1 MRLTNL
7 LTRAAWCVAA
17 CNATVLWAAPPL
29 ARQADRRDFNLPA
42 QPLGASLQAVAL
54 ISGRNIITPSDLVEG
69 RRGAALRGSHTFE
82 EAIALLLRG
91 TGLHPV
97 TVGSSLVIRRD
108 QDTVAAGASDAGSS
122 DEIVVTGT
130 RIRGAPVASPVI
142 TLNREALRNAGQANL
157 GDVVRTIP
165 QNFGGGQNPGI
176 GFDVPETSG
185 ADVGGGASVNL
196 RGLGS
201 DATLTLLNGHRLSY
215 SAARQSVD
223 ISAIPFSAV
232 DRIEIVPDGASA
244 LFGSDAVAG
253 VVNVIL
259 RRDLDGL
266 ETSARLGASTDGGN
280 FEQQYA
286 ATAGRTWTSGNVLL
300 AYEYGSNSAI
310 EARQRS
316 YAATRVPGLT
326 LYPALRHH
334 SAVLAGRTALTPTL
348 TFGFDGLFNKRWSDL
363 VFPLN
368 FAGDLSVSR
377 GTSFTVAR
385 SFGLAPS
392 FRLDLSSDW
401 QLSLSGSYGQDK
413 VDYGGNLFFGTTRID
428 LGSGYYRNRG
438 TSAELSGNGTL
449 FALPGGSAKLAL
461 GTGYRR
467 NRFQRFTGVGGTQNI
482 ERAQDSYYA
491 FGEFNLPFISP
502 AQGIAFVDRLNLSAA
517 VRYERYPRIGQVV
530 TPKLGLIYAPSRD
543 LDIKASWGRSFRAPT
558 LYQQYQPQAAYLVTA
573 ASLGGA
579 GYPSTAT
586 ALLLIGGRGAL
597 KPERSS
603 NWSATLDVHPQWLPG
618 ASLEVSY
625 FSVRYRDRIVTP
637 ILFNSVALS
646 DPGYTDLIAFDP
658 GAGAQAA
665 LIAGAS
671 SFANL
676 TGNPGYDPAD
686 VVAIVDNTSVNAGRQ
701 RIHGVDMLARYRSN
715 LAGGSL
721 TMSLNASYLVSEQQ
735 LTAALPVTRLAGI
748 LYNPPHLRGRAEISW
763 AKGPFV
769 VTGNVT
775 RIGPVKD
782 SRSEPAVRI
791 DGMTPVDLTL
801 AYRPERGRGPL
812 ANIDVTLS
820 VQNLF
825 NDKPA
830 PIATSLFY
838 DTPYDSTNYSP
849 VGRFVSLALLKKW

>member
-1 MRLTNL
+1 MRLTIL
-7 LTRAAWCVAA
+7 LTTTAWCLAA
-17 CNATVLWAAPPL
+17 GSATVVWAAPVR
-29 ARQADRRDFNLPA
+29 AQEADQRNYDLPA
-42 QPLGASLQAVAL
+42 QSLGASLQAAAL
-54 ISGRNIITPSDLVEG
+54 ISGRNVIAPSTLVDGKQAEALK
-69 RRGAALRGSHTFE
+69 GAHTIE

-91 TGLHPV
+91 TGLHSIA
-97 TVGSSLVIRRD
+97 VGTSLVIRRD
-108 QDTVAAGASDAGSS
+108 RGAVAANPTDEGPGH
-122 DEIVVTGT
+122 EIVVTGT

-142 TLNREALRNAGQANL
+142 TLNREAMRNAGQASL

-176 GFDVPETSG
+176 GFDVPETNG

-223 ISAIPFSAV
+223 ISGIPFGAV

-286 ATAGRTWTSGNVLL
+286 ATAGKSWASGNVLL
-300 AYEYGSNSAI
+300 AYEYGSNRAI

-316 YAATRVPGLT
+316 YAASRAPGLT

-334 SAVLAGRTALTPTL
+334 SAALAGHQALTSTL
-348 TFGFDGLFNKRWSDL
+348 SFAVDGLFNKRWSDL
-363 VFPLN
+363 GFPLN

-377 GTSFTVAR
+377 GTTFTVAR

-392 FRLDLSSDW
+392 FKLDLASDW
-401 QLSLSGSYGQDK
+401 QVSLLGSYGQDK
-413 VDYGGNLFFGTTRID
+413 VDYGGNLFFGTTKID

-449 FALPGGSAKLAL
+449 FGLAGGSAKLAL
-461 GTGYRR
+461 GAGYRR
-467 NRFQRFTGVGGTQNI
+467 NSFQRFTGVGGTQNI
-482 ERAQDSYYA
+482 DREQDSYYA
-491 FGEFNLPFISP
+491 FGELNLPLISSE
-502 AQGIAFVDRLNLSAA
+502 QGIALVDRLNLSAA
-517 VRYERYPRIGQVV
+517 ARYERYPGIGQVL

-573 ASLGGA
+573 SSLGGA
-579 GYPSTAT
+579 DYPATST

-603 NWSATLDVHPQWLPG
+603 NWSTTVDVHPQWLPG

-637 ILFNSVALS
+637 ILFNSAALS
-646 DPGYTDLIAFDP
+646 DSGYNDLIAFDP
-658 GAGAQAA
+658 SADAQAA

-676 TGNPGYDPAD
+676 TGRPDYDPAD

-701 RIHGVDMLARYRSN
+701 RIHGIDMLARYQSN
-715 LAGGSL
+715 LGGGSL

-735 LTAALPVTRLAGI
+735 LTAGLPITRLAGI
-748 LYNPPHLRGRAEISW
+748 LYNPPHFRGRGEISW
-763 AKGPFV
+763 AKGPFI

-782 SRSEPAVRI
+782 SRAEPAVRI

-801 AYRPERGRGPL
+801 AYRPGQGRGPL
-812 ANIDVTLS
+812 ADIDVTLS
-820 VQNLF
+820 LQNIF

>member
-1 MRLTNL
+1 MN
-7 LTRAAWCVAA
+7 
-17 CNATVLWAAPPL
+17 
-29 ARQADRRDFNLPA
+29 
-42 QPLGASLQAVAL
+42 
-54 ISGRNIITPSDLVEG
+54 
-69 RRGAALRGSHTFE
+69 RGAAAAILLIATSPAQAWAQPAQQYQISEQALGDALKEFAAVSGREVAAPSATIASKRSGVVRGSLSPE
-82 EAIALLLRG
+82 QAIAQLLAG
-91 TGLHPV
+91 TGLRAEV
-97 TVGSSLVIRRD
+97 VEGAFVIRPLSGAGP
-108 QDTVAAGASDAGSS
+108 VAREATSEDR
-122 DEIVVTGT
+122 EIVVTGT

-142 TLNREALRNAGQANL
+142 TLDRETMRNAGQASL

-176 GFDVPETSG
+176 GFDVPETNG

-223 ISAIPFSAV
+223 ISAIPFGAV

-286 ATAGRTWTSGNVLL
+286 ATGGKSWAAGNILL

-316 YAATRVPGLT
+316 YAATRSPGLT
-326 LYPALRHH
+326 LYPALRHY
-334 SAVLAGRTALTPTL
+334 STALAGHQALTSTL
-348 TFGFDGLFNKRWSDL
+348 TFAIDGLFNKRWSDL

-368 FAGDLSVSR
+368 FAGDLSLSR

-392 FRLDLSSDW
+392 LKLDLPSDW
-401 QLSLSGSYGQDK
+401 QASLAGSYGQDK
-413 VDYGGNLFFGTTRID
+413 VDYGGDLFFGTTRID

-438 TSAELSGNGTL
+438 TSAEISGNGTL
-449 FALPGGSAKLAL
+449 FALPAGSVKLAI
-461 GTGYRR
+461 GAGYRR
-467 NRFQRFTGVGGTQNI
+467 NSFQRFTGAGGTQNI
-482 ERAQDSYYA
+482 DRSQDSYYG
-491 FGEFNLPFISP
+491 FGELSLPLISP
-502 AQGIAFVDRLNLSAA
+502 AQKVAFVDRLNLSAA
-517 VRYERYPRIGQVV
+517 LRYERYPGIGQVA
-530 TPKLGLIYAPSRD
+530 TPKLGLIYAPTAD
-543 LDIKASWGRSFRAPT
+543 LDFKASWGRSFRAPT

-579 GYPSTAT
+579 SFPATAT
-586 ALLLIGGRGAL
+586 ALLLIGGRGGL

-603 NWSATLDVHPQWLPG
+603 NWSTTLDVHPRWLPG
-618 ASLEVSY
+618 ATLEVSY
-625 FSVRYRDRIVTP
+625 FSVGYRDRIVTP

-658 GAGAQAA
+658 SAAAQAA

-676 TGNPGYDPAD
+676 TGNAAYDPAN

-715 LAGGSL
+715 LRGGSL

-735 LTAALPVTRLAGI
+735 LTARLPTTRLAGI
-748 LYNPPHLRGRAEISW
+748 LYNPPHFRGRGEVSW

-775 RIGPVKD
+775 RIGPVND
-782 SRSEPAVRI
+782 SRSDPAVRI

-801 AYRPERGRGPL
+801 AYRSDGRRGPL
-812 ANIDVTLS
+812 AGIDVTLS
-820 VQNLF
+820 VQNIL

-849 VGRFVSLALLKKW
+849 VGRFVSLTLLKKW